1 MFVSRFLAGLAA
13 AAATLIVAAPVAAA
27 PPTTGSG
34 TGTIGLRS
42 VTPVRVAGDNVFQE
56 RDLAG
61 TVSGTLVGTF
71 EEHVSGVIH
80 GSGLVTFQGTMTFT
94 GTVDGC
100 GSGTL
105 TLGVSGKGV
114 AGAPVTE
121 SSVRV
126 IDSADNTI
134 AVHGTG
140 TVSQVGPTLTY
151 EIQYQC

>member
-1 MFVSRFLAGLAA
+1 MRVSRRFGGLAA
-13 AAATLIVAAPVAAA
+13 AAATLVVAAPVAAA
-27 PPTTGSG
+27 PPTNGSG
-34 TGTIGLRS
+34 TGTIGLRA
-42 VTPVRVAGDNVFQE
+42 VTPVRVAGGNVFQE

-61 TVSGTLVGTF
+61 TVGGTLDGTF

-94 GTVDGC
+94 GTVEGC

-105 TLGVSGKGV
+105 TLGVSGQGV

-126 IDSADNTI
+126 IDSADNTL

-140 TVSQVGPTLTY
+140 TVSQAGPALTY
-151 EIQYQC
+151 EIQYEC

>member
-1 MFVSRFLAGLAA
+1 MSVTRLFAGLAA
-13 AAATLIVAAPVAAA
+13 AAATLIVAASVAAA
-27 PPTTGSG
+27 PPVTGSG
-34 TGTIGLRS
+34 TGTVGLRS
-42 VTPVRVAGDNVFQE
+42 VTPVRVAGGNVFQE

-71 EEHVSGVIH
+71 EEQVSGVIH
-80 GSGLVTFQGTMTFT
+80 PSGLVTFEGTMTFT
-94 GTVDGC
+94 GTIAGC
-100 GSGTL
+100 GSGTV
-105 TLGVSGKGV
+105 TLGVSGQGV

-140 TVSQVGPTLTY
+140 TVSQVGPNLTY

>member
-1 MFVSRFLAGLAA
+1 MSASRLLGGLAA
-13 AAATLIVAAPVAAA
+13 AVAALIVAAPVAAG
-27 PPTTGSG
+27 PPATGSG
-34 TGTIGLRS
+34 TGTIGLRA
-42 VTPVRVAGDNVFQE
+42 VTPVRTAGGNVFQE

-61 TVSGTLVGTF
+61 TVTGTLVGTF

-80 GSGLVTFQGTMTFT
+80 ATGEVVFHGTMTFT

-100 GSGTL
+100 GSGTF
-105 TLGVSGKGV
+105 TLGVTGKGV

-126 IDSADNTI
+126 IDNGDNTL
-134 AVHGTG
+134 AVRGTG
-140 TVSQVGPTLTY
+140 TVSQVGPSLTY